1 MMNMKP
7 TLVIQCA
14 DVVNG
19 GSVVAYFRE
28 RGLPYLWHRIY
39 ESHAYPPLTE
49 FSRVVCLGSPKS
61 VHDSSVDE
69 GIHELHSFVAAVLRS
84 DVPILG
90 ICFGSQLLAKLLGAE
105 VRRLQ
110 KPELGLYRIKLT
122 DAGRTDPIFHGLE
135 SELDQMEWHGES
147 FKIPAGATL
156 LAEGEP
162 CQNQAFRLGKAIGLQ
177 FHPEAVPEEIA
188 AWADRNLDRLSEI
201 GKSKE
206 SVVNECAANEKRL
219 KKINYTLLDNFLKE

>member
-1 MMNMKP
+1 MNMKP

-19 GSVVAYFRE
+19 GSVEGYFRE
-28 RGLPYLWHRIY
+28 RKLPYLWHRIY
-39 ESHAYPPLTE
+39 EGHAYPELTE
-49 FSRVVCLGSPKS
+49 FSRVICLGSPNS
-61 VHDSSVDE
+61 VHDSSADE
-69 GIHELHSFVAAVLRS
+69 GIHGLHGFAAAVLRNAI
-84 DVPILG
+84 PILG

-105 VRRLQ
+105 VRRLTV
-110 KPELGLYRIKLT
+110 PELGLYRIKLT
-122 DAGRTDPIFHGLE
+122 EAGLTDPIFRGLE

-147 FKIPAGATL
+147 FKIPTGATL

-162 CQNQAFRLGKAIGLQ
+162 CRNQAFRLGKAIGLQ

-188 AWADRNLDRLSEI
+188 AWADRNLEKLVAI

-206 SVVNECAANEKRL
+206 SVVNECISNEKRL
-219 KKINYTLLDNFLKE
+219 KKVNYTLLDNFLEE